1 MGVVEDAVSAIRGG
15 QPAILPTDTVYGLC
29 ANPDQEDSVLGVYR
43 LKRRPESQP
52 AALLCSDLDVL
63 FERMP
68 ELRGRPAAIARTLLP
83 GLYTLV
89 LPNPAHRYRWL
100 TGTRPDALGVRVPA
114 LAGDAAEVMACV
126 GAVVAT
132 SANLH
137 GQPDPRQL
145 DDVPAVIR
153 AACAAVVDA
162 GELPGTPSTVI
173 DFTGSEPVVVRKG
186 AAPVDEALERVAAL
200 V

>member
-1 MGVVEDAVSAIRGG
+1 M
-15 QPAILPTDTVYGLC
+15 
-29 ANPDQEDSVLGVYR
+29 
-43 LKRRPESQP
+43 
-52 AALLCSDLDVL
+52 
-63 FERMP
+63 
-68 ELRGRPAAIARTLLP
+68 
-83 GLYTLV
+83 
-89 LPNPAHRYRWL
+89 
-100 TGTRPDALGVRVPA
+100 PA
-114 LAGDAAEVMACV
+114 LAGDAADVMACV

-137 GQPDPRQL
+137 GQPDPRRL